1 MGMRM
6 CAIVATPDWLTR
18 THKERRGVPGPGYQD
33 GQSKGKNHLSADGVA
48 EHVVFLL
55 MPKRMVVLKG

>member
-1 MGMRM
+1 
-6 CAIVATPDWLTR
+6 
-18 THKERRGVPGPGYQD
+18 VPGPGYQD